1 MAHAAG
7 AGKLWALQ
15 QERLIEIELERP
27 EMPDYVTE
35 CLLRHGSRVR
45 LLYDRESLWAQAGLR
60 EGDRCYPVIAEIR
73 PDRMIVTH
81 RDVIGY
87 IPNDELDW
95 NSSRIVDR
103 SAYRPGMQVEALVLR
118 ADAASGELVFSRK
131 ALLEDPWPAYP
142 HREGDTTEGTVAA
155 VLPNG
160 NLLVN
165 ADGIVG
171 EVLKYNVSWFNFQS
185 GMNRYRTG
193 DRLRVQLVKFDPEAR
208 VLFLSGTGGTESPWN
223 GVNYRV
229 GSKYEVTVLRTDR
242 MAVMVALDGI
252 IGEIPRERI
261 GWITPPSAEG
271 AFAEGERIEAQL
283 IFINRT
289 KRVAQFS
296 RKAVLPDP
304 WSVPIAEGDVAEA
317 KVVEAT
323 ASEVRFDVG
332 GRLGVCSREMARTF
346 VAGAC
351 GDVQPD
357 ALFHPGELRRVRIE
371 GIDRRNQRLYVGS
384 PDREDCRRMVGQRF
398 DITVLGREM

>member
-1 MAHAAG
+1 
-7 AGKLWALQ
+7 
-15 QERLIEIELERP
+15 
-27 EMPDYVTE
+27 
-35 CLLRHGSRVR
+35 
-45 LLYDRESLWAQAGLR
+45 
-60 EGDRCYPVIAEIR
+60 
-73 PDRMIVTH
+73 MIVTH

-95 NSSRIVDR
+95 NSSRIASNR

-193 DRLRVQLVKFDPEAR
+193 DRLRVQSTAR
-208 VLFLSGTGGTESPWN
+208 EVRPRSPGILSLRSGTGGTESPWN

-229 GSKYEVTVLRTDR
+229 GTRYAVTVLRIDR
-242 MAVMVALDGI
+242 MAVMVVLDGI
-252 IGEIPRERI
+252 IGEIPRERF
-261 GWITPPSAEG
+261 GWITRRAPKAHSPKAS
-271 AFAEGERIEAQL
+271 RIEAQL

-296 RKAVLPDP
+296 RKAVLPGP

-332 GRLGVCSREMARTF
+332 GRLGVCSREMARAF

-351 GDVQPD
+351 GDVG
-357 ALFHPGELRRVRIE
+357 A
-371 GIDRRNQRLYVGS
+371 
-384 PDREDCRRMVGQRF
+384 
-398 DITVLGREM
+398 VLAKAESSLNLSNT

>member
-1 MAHAAG
+1 M
-7 AGKLWALQ
+7 
-15 QERLIEIELERP
+15 
-27 EMPDYVTE
+27 
-35 CLLRHGSRVR
+35 
-45 LLYDRESLWAQAGLR
+45 
-60 EGDRCYPVIAEIR
+60 
-73 PDRMIVTH
+73 
-81 RDVIGY
+81 
-87 IPNDELDW
+87 
-95 NSSRIVDR
+95 
-103 SAYRPGMQVEALVLR
+103 
-118 ADAASGELVFSRK
+118 
-131 ALLEDPWPAYP
+131 
-142 HREGDTTEGTVAA
+142 
-155 VLPNG
+155 LPNG

-304 WSVPIAEGDVAEA
+304 WSVPIAEG
-317 KVVEAT
+317 
-323 ASEVRFDVG
+323 
-332 GRLGVCSREMARTF
+332 
-346 VAGAC
+346 
-351 GDVQPD
+351 
-357 ALFHPGELRRVRIE
+357 
-371 GIDRRNQRLYVGS
+371 
-384 PDREDCRRMVGQRF
+384 
-398 DITVLGREM
+398 

>member
-1 MAHAAG
+1 
-7 AGKLWALQ
+7 
-15 QERLIEIELERP
+15 
-27 EMPDYVTE
+27 
-35 CLLRHGSRVR
+35 
-45 LLYDRESLWAQAGLR
+45 
-60 EGDRCYPVIAEIR
+60 
-73 PDRMIVTH
+73 
-81 RDVIGY
+81 
-87 IPNDELDW
+87 
-95 NSSRIVDR
+95 
-103 SAYRPGMQVEALVLR
+103 
-118 ADAASGELVFSRK
+118 
-131 ALLEDPWPAYP
+131 
-142 HREGDTTEGTVAA
+142 
-155 VLPNG
+155 
-160 NLLVN
+160 
-165 ADGIVG
+165 
-171 EVLKYNVSWFNFQS
+171 
-185 GMNRYRTG
+185 MNRYRTG

-208 VLFLSGTGGTESPWN
+208 VLFLSGTGGAESPWN

-271 AFAEGERIEAQL
+271 AFAEGDRIEAQL

-304 WSVPIAEGDVAEA
+304 WGVPIAEGDVAEA

-332 GRLGVCSREMARTF
+332 GRLGVCSREMARAF

-398 DITVLGREM
+398 DITVLGRERAGYRVETAGGIRGMLSFERATWSAPETSRLAPGERLEAQAAAYDFKLGCLLFDHRTLIPDPWKSLRIAPESFIETQLVAFDAGSAIVRYEGIDLRLSPRDTAILAGKPGREAVAADELPADGRFRL